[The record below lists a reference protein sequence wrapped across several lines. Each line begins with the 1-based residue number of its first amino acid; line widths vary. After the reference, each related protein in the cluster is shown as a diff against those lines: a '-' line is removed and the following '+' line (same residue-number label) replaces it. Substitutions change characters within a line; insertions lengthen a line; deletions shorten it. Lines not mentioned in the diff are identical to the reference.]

1 MMRPAGVKMAK
12 QDTQVERADQDKINL
27 FSKLNMKSHDIQDD
41 LKKLREELESF
52 GDAVTAIEETL
63 GEDGALKL
71 FMGESMVSV
80 GEDAATAY
88 VEQVKAE
95 KTAEVEEKQAALMKM
110 VTQMQELKTQL
121 YAKFGDSINLE
132 EKMVQ
137 KDF

>member
-95 KTAEVEEKQAALMKM
+95 KTAEVEEK
-110 VTQMQELKTQL
+110 
-121 YAKFGDSINLE
+121 
-132 EKMVQ
+132 
-137 KDF
+137 